1 MVQGINKDSIF
12 NSSRDKK
19 KYLNYINKIQPQY
32 NILIISYCIMPN
44 HSHFLIKSTDIDE
57 LSRFMQKLNTKY
69 AIYYNRIN
77 NRVGYVFR
85 DRFKLQEI
93 TCIEHFYKCIEYIHN
108 NPIKAGMCAKQS
120 EYEYSSFVTMYNCSR
135 NELYTRINDIIKD
148 KNLEKLETPINFLE
162 DEISYKGC
170 ENSIIEEILK
180 NNNVTKYELIMK
192 ENTEKLRKIIKI
204 LRDEYKI
211 PYRKIEEKFGI
222 SREKIRKLNIN

>member
-69 AIYYNRIN
+69 AIYYNAIN

-93 TCIEHFYKCIEYIHN
+93 TSIEHFYKCIEYIHN
-108 NPIKAGMCAKQS
+108 NPIKAGLCAKQS

-148 KNLEKLETPINFLE
+148 KNLEKSETQINFLE

-180 NNNVTKYELIMK
+180 NNNVTKYELILK
-192 ENTEKLRKIIKI
+192 ENMEKLRKIIKI

-211 PYRKIEEKFGI
+211 PYRKIEEKLGI